1 MTSMT
6 TSTTSTMWMICRAVP
21 LLIFIVI
28 ATPLPISVRSMVMVL
43 FSTAIRSAIFVSF
56 PTFVSFSVRTMFVTA
71 FATQTSLWI
80 GFWRIYF
87 LFVLLAILFSLQW
100 VWLDC
105 WFNSSF
111 FAFTPT
117 MPPNLWYLLMLWHR
131 HILQFLFNTNV
142 YFANLLNYWLLADN
156 LDF

>member
-28 ATPLPISVRSMVMVL
+28 ATPLHISVRSMVMVL

-80 GFWRIYF
+80 GFWRFYF
-87 LFVLLAILFSLQW
+87 LFVLLTILFSLRG

-117 MPPNLWYLLMLWHR
+117 MLPNLWYLLMLWHR
-131 HILQFLFNTNV
+131 HILKFLFNTNV

-156 LDF
+156 LAF